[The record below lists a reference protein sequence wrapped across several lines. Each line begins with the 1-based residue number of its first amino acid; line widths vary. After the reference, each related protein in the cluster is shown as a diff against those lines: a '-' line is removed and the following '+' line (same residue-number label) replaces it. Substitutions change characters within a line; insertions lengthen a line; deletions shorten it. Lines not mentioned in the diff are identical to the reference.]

1 MEDIFRPHILYDNL
15 LLRGV
20 FARRPSISLDA
31 NSHAHRETPSRDA
44 EKASIE
50 LDIPTRVRN
59 DGFASYEGVS
69 GPEEEGVTGGPI
81 RIQSGLLDKTANL
94 SRLDALATSSLLWW
108 LFFFLVVKQT
118 SGMKLS

>member
-1 MEDIFRPHILYDNL
+1 L
-15 LLRGV
+15 LAGHR
-20 FARRPSISLDA
+20 ISLDA
-31 NSHAHRETPSRDA
+31 NPHAHRETPSRDA

-69 GPEEEGVTGGPI
+69 GPEEEGVTEAPYEYN
-81 RIQSGLLDKTANL
+81 LACLTKPANL
-94 SRLDALATSSLLWW
+94 SRLDALATSSCFGGT
-108 LFFFLVVKQT
+108 FFFWCVKQT